1 MKWTVTRY
9 SVALYL
15 SEVLRRVKD
24 SKDGEL
30 FTLELK
36 RKPKRRTN
44 DQNSYLWGVVYPHL
58 LMGLLE
64 AGWEFT
70 DTEQV
75 HEFFK
80 QVMSEN
86 KVVNRNTGEV
96 LSLPNSTAAMSSS
109 EFSVYVDKLKEYGSE
124 YLGITIPEAI

>member
-1 MKWTVTRY
+1 MKWTVTKH
-9 SVALYL
+9 SIAFFL
-15 SEVLRRVKD
+15 SEAMKIVKGK
-24 SKDGEL
+24 KDGEV
-30 FTLELK
+30 FILELK
-36 RKPKRRTN
+36 KKPKRRTN